1 MKSILRMEIKK
12 AFHNKLFYL
21 SIAIGLI
28 FVFMSAGQRLYTH
41 FTSMEALQQV
51 SEQQRMSYN
60 SMVAASNLYNNW
72 IGGESITLGP
82 TLFYTLLPLLA
93 ILPYGWSYAFE
104 KQSGYIKTVIPQTGK
119 KRYFLAKTVAT
130 FLSGGVAICIPLLTS
145 LLVISLF
152 IPAVSPDVIYNMYY
166 PMRHGTLWANL
177 FYTHP
182 LIFSLLYIGVDF
194 VFAGLFACLAISAA
208 FVFENKYSAMIV
220 PYFFVLLCHSLRNFL
235 RYISYVEISPLYILH
250 PTVIANYVKCGVVVF
265 WLVFFFI
272 LTVPLIL
279 IRGTKNEVY

>member
-1 MKSILRMEIKK
+1 MKSIFQIEINK
-12 AFHNKLFYL
+12 AFRNKFLYL
-21 SIAIGLI
+21 SIAIGLV
-28 FVFMSAGQRLYTH
+28 FVFMSAGERLYTH
-41 FTSMEALQQV
+41 FTSMEALQQA
-51 SEQQRMSYN
+51 SEQQGMSYN

-72 IGGESITLGP
+72 IGGESITLAS

-93 ILPYGWSYAFE
+93 IMPYGWSYAFE
-104 KQSGYIKTVIPQTGK
+104 KQSGYIKTVIPKTGK
-119 KRYFLAKTVAT
+119 KNYFLAKNVAT

-145 LLVISLF
+145 LFFIALF

-182 LIFSLLYIGVDF
+182 LVFSLLYIGVDF
-194 VFAGLFACLAISAA
+194 VFAGLFACLPISAA
-208 FVFENKYSAMIV
+208 FLFSNRYSAMLI

-250 PTVIANYVKCGVVVF
+250 PTVVSNYVKGGVVVF
-265 WLVFFFI
+265 WLVFFFL
-272 LTVPLIL
+272 LTFPLAF
-279 IRGTKNEVY
+279 IRGTKNEIY